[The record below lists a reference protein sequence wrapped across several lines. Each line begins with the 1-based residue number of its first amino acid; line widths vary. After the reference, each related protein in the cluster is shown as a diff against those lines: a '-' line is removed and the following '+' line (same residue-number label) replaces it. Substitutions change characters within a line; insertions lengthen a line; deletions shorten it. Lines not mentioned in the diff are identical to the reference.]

1 MYYGRDGQ
9 QGLIDNYWHWSQD
22 SQYLHLTPQTEHIF
36 GLTKSNLTRLNQN
49 NGCISDEEV
58 EKRGYNHNR
67 CIKTFTKDLLKDNL
81 LKNGKKL
88 CWIPQADF
96 FIKQMK
102 DITIE
107 ACQTR
112 EEMRIMEDELYS
124 VMARSMRRI
133 SSCPEPCTT
142 EHIHLKQ
149 KVNPFF
155 RENHTEIY
163 IYWENLDVL
172 IEEEY
177 LLMDLNAIVSA
188 VGGSLGLFL
197 GFSCLGSLL
206 SLLSRIELSL
216 YKQK

>member
-1 MYYGRDGQ
+1 V
-9 QGLIDNYWHWSQD
+9 N
-22 SQYLHLTPQTEHIF
+22 
-36 GLTKSNLTRLNQN
+36 K
-49 NGCISDEEV
+49 
-58 EKRGYNHNR
+58 KGYNHNT
-67 CIKTFTKDLLKDNL
+67 CIKTFTKDLLEENL

-96 FIKQMK
+96 FIKQMN
-102 DITIE
+102 DISIE

-112 EEMRIMEDELYS
+112 EEMIIMENVLYN
-124 VMARSMRRI
+124 VMARSVRRI

-163 IYWENLDVL
+163 LYWENLDIL

-177 LLMDLNAIVSA
+177 LLMDLNAVVSA

-197 GFSCLGSLL
+197 GFSCLHFLL

-216 YKQK
+216 CQHK